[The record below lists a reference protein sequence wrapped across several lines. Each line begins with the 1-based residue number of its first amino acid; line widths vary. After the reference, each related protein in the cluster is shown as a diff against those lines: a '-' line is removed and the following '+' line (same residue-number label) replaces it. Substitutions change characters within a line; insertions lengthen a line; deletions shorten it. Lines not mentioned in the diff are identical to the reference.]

1 MKLISTGVAAASAM
15 FLGGCIII
23 DADEVQADYDYGS
36 SWGTVY
42 AADVSVDTISV
53 TVSDNGCTTK
63 EFFHVDVD
71 EDDAME
77 FDIGFDRIREDYCKM
92 QNPAGKRLTW
102 TYSEL
107 GIPYGAEVSIKN
119 RVRRR

>member
-1 MKLISTGVAAASAM
+1 MKKLAIGLLGTSVL

-23 DADEVQADYDYGS
+23 DADDSDMSYDYDS
-36 SWGTVY
+36 NWATVY
-42 AADVSVDTISV
+42 AADAGPDTVSI

-63 EFFHVDVD
+63 EFFEVDVD
-71 EDDAME
+71 QDAEME

-92 QNPAGKRLTW
+92 LNPAGKMLTW

-107 GIPYGAEVSIKN
+107 GIPGGAEVSIRN
-119 RVRRR
+119 SVRR